1 MAISYKLPPPLL
13 QGDGRDD
20 VGVGLTNKPRF
31 GKLPAKSRKEGCVP
45 TTLNVNEAKTHFSSV
60 VSEVERNLV
69 AFTIMRYGRPVA
81 RIVPLESP
89 RRTFKPIPGLAGKV
103 KVKCDL
109 FDDSSCEWEACGDAP
124 TAS

>member
-1 MAISYKLPPPLL
+1 M
-13 QGDGRDD
+13 
-20 VGVGLTNKPRF
+20 
-31 GKLPAKSRKEGCVP
+31 P

-60 VSEVERNLV
+60 VSEVEKNLV

-103 KVKCDL
+103 KVKCNL
-109 FDDSSCEWEACGDAP
+109 FDDSSSDWEACGDASIAP
-124 TAS
+124 